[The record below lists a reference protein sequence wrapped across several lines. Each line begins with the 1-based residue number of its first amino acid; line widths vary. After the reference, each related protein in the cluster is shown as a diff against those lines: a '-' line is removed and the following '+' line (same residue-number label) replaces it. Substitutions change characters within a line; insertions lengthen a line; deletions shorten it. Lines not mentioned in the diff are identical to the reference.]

1 MSGLLVHE
9 WIATSGGSENVL
21 EAMARAF
28 PDADIQ
34 CLWDDDPQRFADRMV
49 LETWLAKTPLRRYKA
64 LALPFT
70 VGAWRRLTSENDYE
84 WMLISSHLFAHHAKL
99 ARRDVPKYVYAHT
112 PARYIWNPELDER
125 GSSRVVKAVS
135 PMFQRIDR
143 KRAQEAT
150 AIATNSAFVRDRV
163 RQAWDRD
170 ATVIHPPVAVERIL
184 SQSHWHTQVTDD
196 AERVLLDNL
205 PTPFILGASRFIP
218 YKRLDLVIAAGE
230 EAGLPVVLAGR
241 GPEEARLRAA
251 SATASVPVRIIV
263 SPSDALM
270 YALMQQASVFVFPA
284 VEDFGIVPVEAQAA
298 GTPVVTGP
306 IGGQVETFVNGLSGI
321 VADSTGARD
330 LAQAIERAV
339 ALPVFDAKNTTRR
352 FDERSFRQ
360 KIEQLVSSS
369 LPAAVRRD
377 RGNQHG

>member
-1 MSGLLVHE
+1 MTGLLVHE
-9 WIATSGGSENVL
+9 WIEASGGAENVL

-34 CLWDDDPQRFADRMV
+34 CLWDDAPHRFADRPV
-49 LETWLAKTPLRRYKA
+49 RETWLAKTPLRSHKA

-70 VGAWRRLTSENDYE
+70 VGAWRRLRAEKVYE
-84 WMLISSHLFAHHAKL
+84 WMLISSHLFAHHATL
-99 ARRDVPKYVYAHT
+99 AGQDVPKYVYAHT

-125 GSSRVVKAVS
+125 GNSRAVKAVS

-143 KRAQEAT
+143 KRAREAT
-150 AIATNSAFVRDRV
+150 AIAANSAFVRDRI

-184 SQSHWHTQVTDD
+184 SQADWRTQVTD
-196 AERVLLDNL
+196 AEELRILETL
-205 PTPFILGASRFIP
+205 PLPFILGASRFIP

-230 EAGLPVVLAGR
+230 KAGLPVVLAGR
-241 GPEEARLRAA
+241 GPEEERLRMLAA
-251 SATASVPVRIIV
+251 EAAVPVHIVV
-263 SPSDALM
+263 SPSDAML

-306 IGGQVETFVNGLSGI
+306 TGGQVETFVDGVSG
-321 VADSTGARD
+321 VRADSAD
-330 LAQAIERAV
+330 PDALASALVKAIGLCE
-339 ALPVFDAKNTTRR
+339 FDAAAAAGP
-352 FDERSFRQ
+352 FDEASFHTAVRSF
-360 KIEQLVSSS
+360 I
-369 LPAAVRRD
+369 
-377 RGNQHG
+377 RGN